1 MFFKMFSPNHWK
13 ILVKEIF
20 YSKVA
25 GLTGREMGS
34 LIINIYV
41 LRQKPTLSSD
51 AKESKYA
58 VNSQKDIFQEIF

>member
-1 MFFKMFSPNHWK
+1 
-13 ILVKEIF
+13 
-20 YSKVA
+20 
-25 GLTGREMGS
+25 MGS

-58 VNSQKDIFQEIF
+58 VNSQKDIFQEFFNTLRTFIQPLAGLLFFSFIHSYI

>member
-1 MFFKMFSPNHWK
+1 
-13 ILVKEIF
+13 
-20 YSKVA
+20 
-25 GLTGREMGS
+25 MGS

-58 VNSQKDIFQEIF
+58 VNSQKDIFQEFENIDTTPFRTTVFFLHSFVHLIYFLSKTRV